1 MLLMAMLMKIASKG
15 TLTDLNK
22 VLELQKVAG
31 DLLTLDLQAAPI
43 EDWFFTL
50 RNLRPDDLVM
60 IKTNGGKVNP
70 NPNGEGELLT
80 EDSLELLQAVQQD
93 KVFEFLT
100 KHRDWIA
107 SAP

>member
-1 MLLMAMLMKIASKG
+1 
-15 TLTDLNK
+15 
-22 VLELQKVAG
+22 
-31 DLLTLDLQAAPI
+31 
-43 EDWFFTL
+43 
-50 RNLRPDDLVM
+50 
-60 IKTNGGKVNP
+60 KVNP

-107 SAP
+107 SAPSDPKSGEQGAEPGTDDGQ